1 MTMSSSPAR
10 HAARLHCLRPIA
22 AAALVL
28 MTSTTFAQ
36 DQRIEIT
43 GSSIKRI
50 DGETALPV
58 QILRREE
65 IDKIGVTTAAE
76 LLSKISANN
85 NGLSDGAS
93 ISDGTSGQRGFNSA
107 NLRGIGTSSTLV
119 LLNGRR
125 LANFAS
131 PGDSSGVDL
140 NNIPAAAI
148 QRVEVLKDGASAVYG
163 TDAIG
168 GVVNFITR
176 KDFRGGE
183 ISIYYGD
190 SQQGG
195 AGKKAV
201 TLSGGVGDLARD
213 RFNIFGVLDFQN
225 LDGLRSNQRDFIAK
239 NDIPNTLGNL
249 LSSFPYPAN
258 LDISTSQ
265 RNALNTAGG
274 YGFTSNRINF
284 SRPTCNGPA
293 SVYAPTGPG
302 GRNGCTYN
310 YMADTEIYPESQKIG
325 MLGRGV
331 FQLAPD
337 HSVFAEVLKSTT
349 ATDYVLS
356 PVPLRLRNTGG
367 VDDRINAS
375 VVPQFVA
382 AGITGPISGLRLR
395 AKEGGNR
402 TNEVTSDATRLVLG
416 MTGTLGG
423 WDYDAAI
430 NHSVNKV
437 TDKYVDGYFLY
448 RSVADG
454 IKSGAINPF
463 GPSGAAGQAIWA
475 AAKVNDEARKSSGT
489 MDSVDLKAS
498 TSVGRLAGGD
508 IGLALGAETRREK
521 AEFKPSALLIS
532 NNIAGDRSASGGSAP
547 LATSD
552 SRNVSAVFAEVVAPF
567 SKQLEAQFALRH
579 DRYSD
584 AGATTNPKVALRWA
598 PEKNLVFRSSYGT
611 GFRAPSFSELRRPVI
626 FGSASSV
633 LPDPVLCAIEK
644 GDLAFC
650 ADQWPVERRS
660 NPDLK
665 PERSRQFSLGTAFEV
680 SKQVNVTVDYWNILK
695 KDVISDI
702 GEEVILSNPTKYA
715 SLITRDSGGVITNIL
730 LQKRNQGQQ
739 RTDGVDLT
747 VEWRGAKSEMGSFS
761 AKLAG
766 TYVMNS
772 KKQTAPGDPF
782 ISNLGKFVN
791 DGVVQRWRH
800 KLSLDYDRGP
810 FGLTL
815 SNTYYAGYTD
825 QNTAINLDTGARIA
839 DNRVKEYSL
848 WDLTASYQVSK
859 ALRVRGGVLNV
870 LNTSP
875 PFSNQAYYFL
885 ASFDPTYTDP
895 RGRFFYVNA
904 QYSF

>member
-10 HAARLHCLRPIA
+10 HAARLHRLRPIA

-176 KDFRGGE
+176 KDFRGGD

-302 GRNGCTYN
+302 
-310 YMADTEIYPESQKIG
+310 
-325 MLGRGV
+325 
-331 FQLAPD
+331 
-337 HSVFAEVLKSTT
+337 
-349 ATDYVLS
+349 
-356 PVPLRLRNTGG
+356 
-367 VDDRINAS
+367 
-375 VVPQFVA
+375 
-382 AGITGPISGLRLR
+382 
-395 AKEGGNR
+395 
-402 TNEVTSDATRLVLG
+402 
-416 MTGTLGG
+416 
-423 WDYDAAI
+423 
-430 NHSVNKV
+430 
-437 TDKYVDGYFLY
+437 
-448 RSVADG
+448 
-454 IKSGAINPF
+454 
-463 GPSGAAGQAIWA
+463 
-475 AAKVNDEARKSSGT
+475 
-489 MDSVDLKAS
+489 
-498 TSVGRLAGGD
+498 
-508 IGLALGAETRREK
+508 
-521 AEFKPSALLIS
+521 
-532 NNIAGDRSASGGSAP
+532 
-547 LATSD
+547 
-552 SRNVSAVFAEVVAPF
+552 
-567 SKQLEAQFALRH
+567 
-579 DRYSD
+579 
-584 AGATTNPKVALRWA
+584 
-598 PEKNLVFRSSYGT
+598 
-611 GFRAPSFSELRRPVI
+611 
-626 FGSASSV
+626 
-633 LPDPVLCAIEK
+633 
-644 GDLAFC
+644 
-650 ADQWPVERRS
+650 
-660 NPDLK
+660 
-665 PERSRQFSLGTAFEV
+665 
-680 SKQVNVTVDYWNILK
+680 
-695 KDVISDI
+695 
-702 GEEVILSNPTKYA
+702 A
-715 SLITRDSGGVITNIL
+715 SLPSR
-730 LQKRNQGQQ
+730 
-739 RTDGVDLT
+739 
-747 VEWRGAKSEMGSFS
+747 
-761 AKLAG
+761 
-766 TYVMNS
+766 
-772 KKQTAPGDPF
+772 
-782 ISNLGKFVN
+782 
-791 DGVVQRWRH
+791 
-800 KLSLDYDRGP
+800 
-810 FGLTL
+810 
-815 SNTYYAGYTD
+815 
-825 QNTAINLDTGARIA
+825 
-839 DNRVKEYSL
+839 
-848 WDLTASYQVSK
+848 
-859 ALRVRGGVLNV
+859 
-870 LNTSP
+870 
-875 PFSNQAYYFL
+875 
-885 ASFDPTYTDP
+885 
-895 RGRFFYVNA
+895 
-904 QYSF
+904 